1 MSECDLSVLDY
12 LIKAAIKLE
21 LTQDY
26 GQDIYE
32 LEESEI
38 AFRINQHY
46 QVSKGAYWISSNIAI
61 AILNFYLLLPI

>member
-12 LIKAAIKLE
+12 LRKAAIKLE
-21 LTQDY
+21 LTQDD

-46 QVSKGAYWISSNIAI
+46 QVNNASH
-61 AILNFYLLLPI
+61 FYQRSWEYSTL

>member
-21 LTQDY
+21 LTQDDD
-26 GQDIYE
+26 QDIYE

-46 QVSKGAYWISSNIAI
+46 QVDYIYINFISS
-61 AILNFYLLLPI
+61 

>member
-12 LIKAAIKLE
+12 LRKAAIKLE
-21 LTQDY
+21 LTQDD
-26 GQDIYE
+26 DIYE

-46 QVSKGAYWISSNIAI
+46 QVHNAS
-61 AILNFYLLLPI
+61 NFYQRS